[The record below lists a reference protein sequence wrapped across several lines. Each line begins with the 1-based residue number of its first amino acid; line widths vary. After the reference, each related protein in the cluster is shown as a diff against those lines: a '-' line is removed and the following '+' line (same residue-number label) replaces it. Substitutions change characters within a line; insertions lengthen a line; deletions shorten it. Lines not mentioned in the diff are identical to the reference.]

1 MPVWL
6 VRAIWIEDEVEASEQ
21 WEVNAA
27 TAHDAVKEVTT
38 HIRFHPH
45 HIEAKL
51 CLPERS
57 HDRPST
63 GPGAAYPATII
74 PAAD

>member
-27 TAHDAVKEVTT
+27 TAHDAVKKVTT
-38 HIRFHPH
+38 HIRFPPH
-45 HIEAKL
+45 HVDAKL
-51 CLPERS
+51 FLPEDNGR
-57 HDRPST
+57 
-63 GPGAAYPATII
+63 TIDLQPDQTRRI
-74 PAAD
+74 PPQ